1 MASSS
6 SSSSPSLTLTYFD
19 ARSKGEA
26 IRLAMHIGSVPFT
39 DHRIIR
45 STEWPTLKPT
55 MPFQQLPIL
64 TIKQEQP
71 AQGETPAKELTTV
84 IAQSNAILR
93 YVGTLAGLYPA
104 QDVLAA
110 AQVDQIVMHLCD
122 IRNLYSTTKKDQDSA
137 TRTAARA
144 VLAATVYP
152 TMLAALD
159 KTIAANSAGTWC
171 VGTSIT
177 VADLVL
183 YVVVLLIKSG
193 DWKGVPCSLVDV
205 YPRIITVFDAVSKH
219 PKVVE
224 WEAAHSM

>member
-6 SSSSPSLTLTYFD
+6 SPSPSSPSLTLTYFD

-71 AQGETPAKELTTV
+71 AQGETPAKELTT
-84 IAQSNAILR
+84 
-93 YVGTLAGLYPA
+93 
-104 QDVLAA
+104 DVLAA

-122 IRNLYSTTKKDQDSA
+122 IRNLYSTIKKDQDSA